1 MLGGKETWMSKR
13 MSRENQKLIYWF
25 IDCYAY
31 KLKGVDINW
40 QTSKQKPAISD
51 YFLYKAKEDLKKL
64 YIKHSGIN
72 LKGYKPFKN
81 IEEKLRIRLNEVLD
95 KNYTKETK
103 INIVTNDLIDF
114 VREEMQRF
122 LLTLTGAFSL
132 KLDMMSNNG
141 AIAFTNY
148 LFDYFLQN
156 DIAMWEEMQ
165 MLYKQQNEEKY
176 IYSMLKHRKCAV
188 CGKYHTESNS
198 IDLEH
203 WDSIA
208 STHGTYKKDTGQ
220 EGRYIS
226 LCRLHHNQKHNW
238 GVQTFER
245 KYNVRG
251 IYLDDEQIKELKKI
265 YKGHFKGFKEEK

>member
-1 MLGGKETWMSKR
+1 MLFI
-13 MSRENQKLIYWF
+13 KL
-25 IDCYAY
+25 
-31 KLKGVDINW
+31 
-40 QTSKQKPAISD
+40 
-51 YFLYKAKEDLKKL
+51 
-64 YIKHSGIN
+64 
-72 LKGYKPFKN
+72 
-81 IEEKLRIRLNEVLD
+81 
-95 KNYTKETK
+95 
-103 INIVTNDLIDF
+103 ND
-114 VREEMQRF
+114 
-122 LLTLTGAFSL
+122 TFSL
-132 KLDMMSNNG
+132 ALKLMSNVE
-141 AIAFTNY
+141 AVAFTNF

-198 IDLEH
+198 VDLEH

-245 KYNVRG
+245 KYDVRG
-251 IYLDDEQIKELKKI
+251 IYLDNEQIKELKKV
-265 YKGHFKGFKEEK
+265 YKNHFRAFKEDKE

>member
-1 MLGGKETWMSKR
+1 MAKR

-31 KLKGVDINW
+31 HLKGVDINW

-64 YIKHSGIN
+64 YIRHSGIN

-103 INIVTNDLIDF
+103 TNIITNDLIDF

-122 LLTLTGAFSL
+122 LLTLTGTFSL
-132 KLDMMSNNG
+132 KLDMMSNKG
-141 AIAFTNY
+141 AISFTNY

-238 GVQTFER
+238 GIQTFER

-251 IYLDDEQIKELKKI
+251 IYLDYEQIKELKKI
-265 YKGHFKGFKEEK
+265 YKNHFNAFKEDEI

>member
-1 MLGGKETWMSKR
+1 MSKR

-31 KLKGVDINW
+31 HLKGVDINW

-64 YIKHSGIN
+64 YIRHSGIN

-81 IEEKLRIRLNEVLD
+81 IEEKLRIRLSEVLD

-103 INIVTNDLIDF
+103 VNIVTNDLIDF
-114 VREEMQRF
+114 VRQEMQRF
-122 LLTLTGAFSL
+122 LLTLTGTFSL

-188 CGKYHTESNS
+188 CGKYHTENSS

-226 LCRLHHNQKHNW
+226 LCRLHHIQKHNW

-251 IYLDDEQIKELKKI
+251 IYLDDEQIKELKKV
-265 YKGHFKGFKEEK
+265 YKNHFKAFKEEILK